1 MATTKEQQIQQLQ
14 EAVKQ
19 LTKMLLQSDYDHE
32 NIYRTVLTAIEEP
45 MLMEVLVF
53 TSGNQSQ
60 AAELLG
66 LNRATLRNRM
76 KRWMAA
82 DLIKAI
88 KAQTALKIDQHLLL
102 LLTDDDEPEP
112 YTDYDIDDFRR

>member
-1 MATTKEQQIQQLQ
+1 MTQK
-14 EAVKQ
+14 
-19 LTKMLLQSDYDHE
+19 
-32 NIYRTVLTAIEEP
+32 IE
-45 MLMEVLVF
+45 LDA
-53 TSGNQSQ
+53 SQ
-60 AAELLG
+60 AAEAIGGLLG
-66 LNRATLRNRM
+66 LLIKPDHLFKPVPTIAGGWQVAVHCAYINRPVTGFSHKSAQDAITRC
-76 KRWMAA
+76 RWMAA